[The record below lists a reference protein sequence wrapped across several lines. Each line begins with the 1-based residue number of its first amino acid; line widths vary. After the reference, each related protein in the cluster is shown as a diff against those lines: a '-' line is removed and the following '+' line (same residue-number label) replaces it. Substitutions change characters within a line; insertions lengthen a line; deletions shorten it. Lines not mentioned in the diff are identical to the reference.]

1 MVRPGSPGIRLLEN
15 LPQRPPTP
23 PRESDHSKVQAE
35 GSILRRVLS
44 DTLGVQTPPNN
55 SPEPLNGSSN
65 GTSDKSRKKVEW
77 SAWTEYKEP
86 PIKDSP
92 LQDGL
97 RPLPPSGELKPAKS
111 ILKPYN
117 GINPVDR
124 RSGIGKLAAP
134 HTYPNF
140 ATMLE
145 SIVKQ
150 LAGEDRSSRIDAYLT
165 LSGVLKASDDV
176 PDPRALKEK
185 MSLLTQFIQRDMSA
199 KTASGTL
206 DTVIINNA
214 LILLAFF
221 VWNPPIADCL
231 STEFSTYVVEH
242 AINALKDPLVSKD
255 IVKHLLFILGRQ
267 NFSPKI
273 MNAERV
279 RRLIEALVDIEE
291 HVKGRSIVLGR
302 IGIYRKLLRQA
313 RTSMLAIVPWVENL
327 FTDMTNNSREV
338 RAPAVAFGFE
348 AALLLGTEK
357 QVSRAVMDL
366 FRRDVGEAKYAHS
379 YSKRLGLMVQSKQ
392 DGDLVPQI
400 WSIVVLFLRYRT
412 HQLEHW
418 EFMMPWMH
426 VIEKCFNS
434 SDHDIKMQANL
445 AWNRLVFAIQPDEGT
460 VPTMVKFLG
469 KVLDLQL
476 KRKLVGRH
484 AKEARQI
491 TIGSVCNLLYYTLSP
506 NATSTQLDL
515 YWDEY
520 IVQLIGRTLV
530 ARDQVNSETEEEDLA
545 HACDIISALL
555 DTSPKAWINNRAT
568 ENGMVKAD
576 ELPSIDPKWI
586 RKNAQRVFKVLG
598 PLIQKCFKDFI
609 KWESSI
615 ELVWSRFIASVGAAG
630 AKEVKV
636 SNDTMSSVACVFT
649 LLYKLWETGPTDL
662 RGNESVSYPSFQKV
676 FTLLVAMTT
685 SSLGVLPF
693 TERLLAMGPQ
703 ESFAIVATPSH
714 HPHKPRGEIK
724 CPLYHLFVL
733 LARPAPDMRCDESYL
748 EMVKTILEP
757 FFEDRKT
764 RRSRV
769 ELAKDLSQLLPAPAP
784 DSRAPPVLWRVL
796 AKCAVMAFDL
806 KPASGTASSSSG
818 SLDQPLGSE
827 YRNLVK
833 ILEHGIFLS
842 PEAPLPEWKELFAAT
857 IAQLTTDA
865 GQSGRAISVVEP
877 LSRVLEDRVPQA
889 QKKPSLAYCTI
900 LISNALYPVDK
911 QALEAARRRLW
922 GTSNASTKSASLD
935 PYSHFYVYVR
945 YSLQESYNSL
955 TGDGS
960 VDASELLSSVSNF
973 VYGCPTIHVAGL
985 LVCIQDG
992 LAPWI
997 LDEATKFGG
1006 RKSSMLANSVR
1017 KSYQIDLGM
1026 SLTVLGCDSLV
1037 ECICRNKKPSSY
1049 G

>member
-1 MVRPGSPGIRLLEN
+1 MVRSGSPGIRLLEN

-35 GSILRRVLS
+35 GSVLRRVLS

-55 SPEPLNGSSN
+55 SPEPLVGSSN
-65 GTSDKSRKKVEW
+65 GASDKSRKKVGW

-92 LQDGL
+92 LQNNL
-97 RPLPPSGELKPAKS
+97 RPLPPSGELKPTKS

-124 RSGIGKLAAP
+124 RSGVGKLAAP

-185 MSLLTQFIQRDMSA
+185 MGLLTQFIQRDMSA

-231 STEFSTYVVEH
+231 SNEFCTYVVEH
-242 AINALKDPLVSKD
+242 AISALKDPLVSKD
-255 IVKHLLFILGRQ
+255 IIKHLLFILGRQ
-267 NFSPKI
+267 NFSSKI

-279 RRLIEALVDIEE
+279 RRLIETLVDIEE
-291 HVKGRSIVLGR
+291 HVKGRSIILGR
-302 IGIYRKLLRQA
+302 VGIYRKLLRQT
-313 RTSMLAIVPWVENL
+313 RTSMLASASWVENL
-327 FTDMTNNSREV
+327 FTDMTSNSREV

-366 FRRDVGEAKYAHS
+366 FRRDVGETKYAHS
-379 YSKRLGLMVQSKQ
+379 YSKRLGLMVQNKQ

-434 SDHDIKMQANL
+434 SDHDIKTQANL

-460 VPTMVKFLG
+460 VPTMIKFLG

-476 KRKLVGRH
+476 KRKLAGKH
-484 AKEARQI
+484 AKEARRV
-491 TIGSVCNLLYYTLSP
+491 TIGSVCNLLYYALNP
-506 NATSTQLDL
+506 NATSNQLDL

-520 IVQLIGRTLV
+520 VVPLVAKTLV

-545 HACDIISALL
+545 HACDIMSSLL
-555 DTSPKAWINNRAT
+555 DTSPKAWINSRAT
-568 ENGMVKAD
+568 ETAVVKAD

-598 PLIQKCFKDFI
+598 PLMQKYFKELI

-615 ELVWSRFIASVGAAG
+615 ELLWSRFVSSVGAAG

-636 SNDTMSSVACVFT
+636 SNDTMSSVAYIFT
-649 LLYKLWETGPTDL
+649 LLYKLWETGPKGSPGDEKGPYT
-662 RGNESVSYPSFQKV
+662 SFQKV
-676 FTLLVAMTT
+676 FTLLVTMTT
-685 SSLGVLPF
+685 TNLGVLPF

-703 ESFAIVATPSH
+703 DNFAIVATPSH

-724 CPLYHLFVL
+724 CPLHHLFVL
-733 LARPAPDMRCDESYL
+733 LARPAPGVNCDENYL
-748 EMVKTILEP
+748 EMAKTILEP

-764 RRSRV
+764 RRSRI
-769 ELAKDLSQLLPAPAP
+769 ELAKDLCQLLPLLAS
-784 DSRAPPVLWRVL
+784 DSQASIVLWRVL
-796 AKCAVMAFDL
+796 VRFAMISFDL
-806 KPASGTASSSSG
+806 KTASGTNSSG
-818 SLDQPLGSE
+818 TGTLDQPLGSE

-833 ILEHGIFLS
+833 ILDHGILLS
-842 PEAPLPEWKELFAAT
+842 PKATSPDWKELFAAT
-857 IAQLTTDA
+857 ITQVTLDA
-865 GQSGRAISVVEP
+865 GQSGRAISIVEP
-877 LSRVLEDRVPQA
+877 LSRALEDRVA
-889 QKKPSLAYCTI
+889 QKEQIPSIAYCTI
-900 LISNALYPVDK
+900 LVSNALYPVDK
-911 QALEAARRRLW
+911 QSLEAAKRRLW
-922 GTSNASTKSASLD
+922 GTSNPNTKSSSYD
-935 PYSHFYVYVR
+935 PYSHFYVYLR
-945 YSLQESYNSL
+945 HCLLQSYSSL
-955 TGDGS
+955 KGDVS
-960 VDASELLSSVSNF
+960 VDTSELLSSVSKL
-973 VYGCPTIHVAGL
+973 VHGCPKLHAISL
-985 LVCIQDG
+985 LVGIQDG
-992 LAPWI
+992 LSPWI
-997 LDEATKFGG
+997 LDEDTKFGG

-1017 KSYQIDLGM
+1017 EIL
-1026 SLTVLGCDSLV
+1026 
-1037 ECICRNKKPSSY
+1037 
-1049 G
+1049 

>member
-35 GSILRRVLS
+35 GPVLRRVLS
-44 DTLGVQTPPNN
+44 DTLGVHTPPNN
-55 SPEPLNGSSN
+55 SPEPLHGSSN
-65 GTSDKSRKKVEW
+65 GTSDKSRKRVGW
-77 SAWTEYKEP
+77 SAWTEYKEL
-86 PIKDSP
+86 PIKNSP

-97 RPLPPSGELKPAKS
+97 RPLPPSGELKPTKS

-117 GINPVDR
+117 GVNPIDR
-124 RSGIGKLAAP
+124 RSGTGKLAAP

-145 SIVKQ
+145 SIIKQ

-176 PDPRALKEK
+176 PDPKALKEK
-185 MSLLTQFIQRDMSA
+185 MGLLTQFIQRDMSV

-206 DTVIINNA
+206 DTVVINNA
-214 LILLAFF
+214 LSLLAIF
-221 VWNPPIADCL
+221 VWNPPIADWL
-231 STEFSTYVVEH
+231 SNEFCTYVVEH
-242 AINALKDPLVSKD
+242 AISAIKDPLVSKD
-255 IVKHLLFILGRQ
+255 IVKHILFILGRQ
-267 NFSPKI
+267 NFSAKV
-273 MNAERV
+273 MNAERA
-279 RRLIEALVDIEE
+279 RRLIETLVNIEE

-302 IGIYRKLLRQA
+302 VSIYRKLLRQA
-313 RTSMLAIVPWVENL
+313 RTSMLASVPWVENL
-327 FTDMTNNSREV
+327 FADMTSNSREV
-338 RAPAVAFGFE
+338 RAPAVAFGSE

-366 FRRDVGEAKYAHS
+366 FRRDIGEIKYAHS
-379 YSKRLGLMVQSKQ
+379 YSKRLGLMVQNKQ

-434 SDHDIKMQANL
+434 SDHDIKTQANL
-445 AWNRLVFAIQPDEGT
+445 AWNRLVFAIQPDEST

-476 KRKLVGRH
+476 KRKLMGRH

-491 TIGSVCNLLYYTLSP
+491 TIGSVCNLLYYALNP
-506 NATSTQLDL
+506 NATASQLDL

-520 IVQLIGRTLV
+520 MIQLVGKTLV
-530 ARDQVNSETEEEDLA
+530 ARDQVHSETEEEDLA

-555 DTSPKAWINNRAT
+555 DISPKAWINNRAT
-568 ENGMVKAD
+568 ETAIVKAD

-586 RKNAQRVFKVLG
+586 RKNAERVFKVLG
-598 PLIQKCFKDFI
+598 PMIQKYFNDLI

-615 ELVWSRFIASVGAAG
+615 ELLWSKFVASVGAAG

-649 LLYKLWETGPTDL
+649 LLYKLWETGPKDL
-662 RGNESVSYPSFQKV
+662 PGDESSLYQPFQKT
-676 FTLLVAMTT
+676 FTLLVTMTI

-703 ESFAIVATPSH
+703 DNFAIVATPSH
-714 HPHKPRGEIK
+714 HPHKPQGEIK
-724 CPLYHLFVL
+724 CPLHHLFVL
-733 LARPAPDMRCDESYL
+733 LARPPSGVDCDDGYL
-748 EMVKTILEP
+748 EMAKNILEP

-764 RRSRV
+764 RRSRI
-769 ELAKDLSQLLPAPAP
+769 ELAKDLCQLLPLLASDTQASQAPL
-784 DSRAPPVLWRVL
+784 VLWQVL
-796 AKCAVMAFDL
+796 AGFAMMSFDL
-806 KPASGTASSSSG
+806 KTVSGTNSSSTG
-818 SLDQPLGSE
+818 SLDQPLGTE

-833 ILEHGIFLS
+833 ILEYGILLS
-842 PEAPLPEWKELFAAT
+842 LTAPLPEWKELLAAT
-857 IAQLTTDA
+857 IAQVTSDA
-865 GQSGRAISVVEP
+865 GQSGRAISIIEP
-877 LSRVLEDRVPQA
+877 LSRALEDRIALKEQM
-889 QKKPSLAYCTI
+889 PSIAYCTI
-900 LISNALYPVDK
+900 LVSNALYPVDK
-911 QALEAARRRLW
+911 QSLEAARRRLW
-922 GTSNASTKSASLD
+922 GISNHISNSASLD
-935 PYSHFYVYVR
+935 PYSHFYVYLR
-945 YSLQESYNSL
+945 YCLQQSYSSLVS
-955 TGDGS
+955 DIS
-960 VDASELLSSVSNF
+960 VDAFELLSSVSTL
-973 VYGCPTIHVAGL
+973 VHGCPISHANGL
-985 LVCIQDG
+985 LVGIQDG
-992 LAPWI
+992 LAPWV
-997 LDEATKFGG
+997 LDQTAKFGG

-1017 KSYQIDLGM
+1017 TTFQN
-1026 SLTVLGCDSLV
+1026 VL
-1037 ECICRNKKPSSY
+1037 
-1049 G
+1049 